1 MIVKP
6 LHFTYLLLGSLLL
19 PAHAQT
25 SEASE
30 KADATREYIKQWV
43 ETERII
49 SEESINWKS
58 DQEHMQTL
66 LNVYQK
72 ELSLLNEEL
81 EKAGS
86 SSENVDQK
94 REELTNEV
102 KAYQVAQSELAQSL
116 VDMVPRLKRVIECFP
131 PVLSEKV
138 AENVA
143 ILDGAETPRQRLQ
156 SLTSILS
163 EAERFNRNITVIE
176 EVRKLASG
184 KEQLVNV
191 MYLGLCRAYYATA
204 SGSSSGVGTP
214 SLAGWQWQEDESIAT
229 PLNRAI
235 ATYRNEKTAELVKL
249 PIQIFQPVEGGAK

>member
-86 SSENVDQK
+86 SSAVSYTH
-94 REELTNEV
+94 LT
-102 KAYQVAQSELAQSL
+102 
-116 VDMVPRLKRVIECFP
+116 
-131 PVLSEKV
+131 
-138 AENVA
+138 
-143 ILDGAETPRQRLQ
+143 
-156 SLTSILS
+156 
-163 EAERFNRNITVIE
+163 
-176 EVRKLASG
+176 
-184 KEQLVNV
+184 
-191 MYLGLCRAYYATA
+191 
-204 SGSSSGVGTP
+204 
-214 SLAGWQWQEDESIAT
+214 
-229 PLNRAI
+229 
-235 ATYRNEKTAELVKL
+235 L
-249 PIQIFQPVEGGAK
+249 PTIYSV